1 MFNKI
6 QELLRLKAEQQ
17 AKLNLIPYKG
27 SVEIKEVSEKKYL
40 YVRNRVASKNTSTY
54 VGLYSEELYITLLR
68 QVKEAKELKKT
79 IRKLE
84 KELAILGYAETD
96 LSNEVILNLDFA
108 RANMKSIIYDQAILE
123 GVATTFPDTE
133 LIIDNG
139 KINNLKTED
148 VLKIIN
154 LKHAWEFVLDKDVI
168 SSPSSYYL
176 SQYIAK
182 LVNEGFYYDG
192 GKIRSVPVTIKGSKY
207 VPSIPIE
214 SVVKDE
220 IATILKNEMDDIDKA
235 IELALYI
242 MKTQIFIDGNKR
254 TGIIF
259 ANHYLISKG
268 KGLLVVPYDLVDQFK
283 KLLVSYYE
291 GKDIDTI
298 KNFFKEKC
306 LRKLS
311 L

>member
-54 VGLYSEELYITLLR
+54 VGLYSEELYVTLLR
-68 QVKEAKELKKT
+68 QVKEAREIKKL

-84 KELAILGYAETD
+84 KELAILGYTETE
-96 LSNEVILNLDFA
+96 LSNDVILNLDFA

-139 KINNLKTED
+139 IIHNVKTED

-192 GKIRSVPVTIKGSKY
+192 GKIRSVPVTIKGSSY
-207 VPSIPIE
+207 IPNIPIE
-214 SVVKDE
+214 SVIKDD
-220 IATILKNEMDDIDKA
+220 IDSILKREIDDIDKA

>member
-6 QELLRLKAEQQ
+6 QELLRIKAEQQ
-17 AKLNLIPYKG
+17 AKLKLIPYIG
-27 SVEIKEVSEKKYL
+27 SVEIKDIGEKKYL

-68 QVKEAKELKKT
+68 QVKKAREIKKF

-84 KELAILGYAETD
+84 KELAILGYTETE
-96 LSNEVILNLDFA
+96 LSNNVILNLDFA

-139 KINNLKTED
+139 KINNVKTED

-192 GKIRSVPVTIKGSKY
+192 GKIRSVPVTIKGSSY
-207 VPSIPIE
+207 IPNIPIE
-214 SVVKDE
+214 SVIKDD
-220 IATILKNEMDDIDKA
+220 IDSILKREIDDIDKA

>member
-54 VGLYSEELYITLLR
+54 VGLYSEELYVTLLR
-68 QVKEAKELKKT
+68 HVKEAREIKKL

-84 KELAILGYAETD
+84 KELAILGYTETE
-96 LSNEVILNLDFA
+96 LSNDVILNLDFA

-139 KINNLKTED
+139 KINNVKTED

-192 GKIRSVPVTIKGSKY
+192 GKIRSVPVTIKGSSY
-207 VPSIPIE
+207 IPNIPIE
-214 SVVKDE
+214 SVIKDD
-220 IATILKNEMDDIDKA
+220 IDSILKREIDDIDKA